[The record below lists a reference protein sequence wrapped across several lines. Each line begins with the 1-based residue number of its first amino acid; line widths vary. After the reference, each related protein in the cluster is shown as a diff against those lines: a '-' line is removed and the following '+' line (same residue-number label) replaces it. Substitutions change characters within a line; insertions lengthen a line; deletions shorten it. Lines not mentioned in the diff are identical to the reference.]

1 MRFVTGSAEL
11 WRSRPRWFL
20 PGLLVALVALAVA
33 SSCTYGL
40 QRPLTV
46 KEQIYQAGGILLGL
60 GQELEYAARA
70 GLVKGDTLSA
80 LILGYDAA
88 QQIYRRAAN
97 LAIAGSAAEAAKA
110 RSELLQVIDKLRR
123 DLLAAGVKG
132 AGP

>member
-1 MRFVTGSAEL
+1 MR
-11 WRSRPRWFL
+11 RPWQRGWYS
-20 PGLLVALVALAVA
+20 GVALTVLAVLA
-33 SSCTYGL
+33 AMLLLGGCVSGL

-80 LILGYDAA
+80 LILAYDAA
-88 QQIYRRAAN
+88 QQLYRKAAN

-110 RSELLQVIDKLRR
+110 RGELLQTVDKLRR

>member
-1 MRFVTGSAEL
+1 MHRATQRLGIGL
-11 WRSRPRWFL
+11 GIL
-20 PGLLVALVALAVA
+20 LLV

-40 QRPLTV
+40 QRPLTA
-46 KEQIYQAGGILLGL
+46 KEQIYQAGGVLLGL

-70 GLVKGDTLSA
+70 GLVKGETLNA

-88 QQIYRRAAN
+88 QQLYRRAAN

-123 DLLAAGVKG
+123 DLVAAGVKG
-132 AGP
+132 AAT

>member
-1 MRFVTGSAEL
+1 MMKMLARMTWGEATAAG
-11 WRSRPRWFL
+11 
-20 PGLLVALVALAVA
+20 GLMAVLVLAVA
-33 SSCTYGL
+33 SSCAVGL
-40 QRPLTV
+40 QRPLTA
-46 KEQIYQAGGILLGL
+46 KEQIYQAGGVLLGL

-70 GLVKGDTLSA
+70 GLVKGETLNA
-80 LILGYDAA
+80 LILSYDAA